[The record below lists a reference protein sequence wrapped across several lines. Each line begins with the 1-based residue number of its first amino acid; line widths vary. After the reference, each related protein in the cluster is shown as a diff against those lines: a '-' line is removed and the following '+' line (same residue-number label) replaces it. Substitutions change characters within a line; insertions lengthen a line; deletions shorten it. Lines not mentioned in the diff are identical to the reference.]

1 MLETSNLAN
10 TMDVSIWVV
19 RYASRRLTPT
29 AQVISGR
36 RSYRKILSRSVLC
49 DYSGVSLLIW
59 CPLQSIAL
67 RYDFS
72 PRLLGSMCSE
82 PLKPIPIPP
91 SQHISRLHG
100 LRYLHREKSEPGEVD
115 EKSILDGAADLEGRV
130 SSSEQRSIRSTR
142 PSLDLNHYRIV
153 DDVWHFSS
161 VDWGRNCKPVG

>member
-1 MLETSNLAN
+1 VAANTYRTSNIWAPELQKDLVKVCIVQRFMPQLAN
-10 TMDVSIWVV
+10 M
-19 RYASRRLTPT
+19 
-29 AQVISGR
+29 Q
-36 RSYRKILSRSVLC
+36 
-49 DYSGVSLLIW
+49 
-59 CPLQSIAL
+59 PLQSIAL

-91 SQHISRLHG
+91 NQHISLLHG
-100 LRYLHREKSEPGEVD
+100 LRYLHREKGDQEVE
-115 EKSILDGAADLEGRV
+115 EKSILDGAADVEGRL
-130 SSSEQRSIRSTR
+130 SSLEQRSIRSTR